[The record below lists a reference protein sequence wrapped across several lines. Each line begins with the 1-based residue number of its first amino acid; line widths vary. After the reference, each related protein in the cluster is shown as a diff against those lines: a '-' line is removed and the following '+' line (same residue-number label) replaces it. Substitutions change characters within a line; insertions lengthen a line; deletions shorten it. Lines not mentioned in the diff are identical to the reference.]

1 MPTIISPQQAKDL
14 METQNALL
22 VDIRE
27 PDEYARE
34 YIEGSR
40 LIPLSVLPNLAPDPD
55 TSRPA
60 IFFCQSG
67 RRSKSNQHL
76 LESRGFAETYL
87 MEGGVNSWKASNLP
101 VATTKLPPPMP
112 RQIQM
117 VAGVLILLTLLLS
130 LLHPAFLW
138 LTAFIGTG
146 LFLAGFTGVCL
157 MARVLACMPWNIKAT
172 QGKSCSR

>member
-1 MPTIISPQQAKDL
+1 MISPQQAKTL
-14 METQNALL
+14 IETQNALL

-40 LIPLSVLPNLAPDPD
+40 LIPLSVLPSLPPDPD
-55 TSRPA
+55 TARPA

-67 RRSKSNQHL
+67 RRSKSNQYL
-76 LESRGFAETYL
+76 LESRGFMETYL
-87 MEGGVNSWKASNLP
+87 MEGGVNAWKQANLP
-101 VATTKLPPPMP
+101 VVSTRLPPAMP

-117 VAGVLILLTLLLS
+117 AAGVLILLTLSLS

-138 LTAFIGTG
+138 LTAFIGAG
-146 LFLAGFTGVCL
+146 LFLAGLTGVCL
-157 MARVLACMPWNIKAT
+157 MARVLTRMPWNIKAKR
-172 QGKSCSR
+172 GKSCSR

>member
-1 MPTIISPQQAKDL
+1 MPTIISPQQAKNL

-40 LIPLSVLPNLAPDPD
+40 LTPLSVLPNLPPDPD
-55 TSRPA
+55 TARPA

-67 RRSKSNQHL
+67 RRSKNNQYL
-76 LESRGFAETYL
+76 LESRGFTETYL
-87 MEGGVNSWKASNLP
+87 MEGGVNAWKQANLP
-101 VATTKLPPPMP
+101 VVSTKLPPAIP

-117 VAGVLILLTLLLS
+117 VAGVLILLTLLLG

-138 LTAFIGTG
+138 LTAFIGAG
-146 LFLAGFTGVCL
+146 LFLAGLTGVCL
-157 MARVLACMPWNIKAT
+157 MARVLARMPWNIKAK